1 MYTINKPSEN
11 MNKSMTEINRMIHE
25 QQIQEQEEEQKR
37 VQLEESI
44 RIKELNENQVNTLEY
59 QQSIN
64 KTANAKREF
73 LQNVKNSLLSECIF
87 KLYKDSTVAPLTES
101 DKVIARNLVNKF
113 VLENG
118 AGELLLNFKHKNLL
132 LSEFSRITNKYY
144 QRILEECDD
153 ESSDP
158 SKAGKAREFSID
170 DKTKEDFFTELEDID
185 TEDASKLIKERVSDA
200 VSEFIDNNE
209 NQKLEYEDII
219 KTAQE
224 KMDTTDN
231 EAVAEQYSMMAKR
244 KINEMRLNRE
254 KNIFHCV
261 VESLTNSVL
270 KDDVLKQKYMNE
282 ATIDM
287 DKVVNSAQLIYT
299 MIEMVNTTNMVNVD
313 EAYMND
319 YIKSLYK

>member
-219 KTAQE
+219 KSAQ
-224 KMDTTDN
+224 DRIAGTTN
-231 EAVAEQYSMMAKR
+231 ESYAESYTNQAKR
-244 KINEMRLNRE
+244 TINEMRLNAK
-254 KNIFHCV
+254 KNIFHYM
-261 VESLTNSVL
+261 VESLCKNTFKNDKL
-270 KDDVLKQKYMNE
+270 KTKYLNE
-282 ATIDM
+282 STLNM
-287 DKVVNSAQLIYT
+287 DNIVNDSMLIYQMLE
-299 MIEMVNTTNMVNVD
+299 MINTTNMVNVD
-313 EAYMND
+313 EQFMNN
-319 YIKSLYK
+319 YVKSLA

>member
-44 RIKELNENQVNTLEY
+44 RIKELNENHVNTLEY

-219 KTAQE
+219 KSAQ
-224 KMDTTDN
+224 DRIAGTTN
-231 EAVAEQYSMMAKR
+231 ESYAESYTNQAKR
-244 KINEMRLNRE
+244 TINEMRLNAK
-254 KNIFHCV
+254 KNIFHYM
-261 VESLTNSVL
+261 VESLCKNTF
-270 KDDVLKQKYMNE
+270 KDDKLHTQYLNE
-282 ATIDM
+282 STLNM
-287 DKVVNSAQLIYT
+287 DNIVNDSMLIYN
-299 MIEMVNTTNMVNVD
+299 MLEMVSTTNMVNVN
-313 EAYMND
+313 EEYMRN
-319 YIKSLYK
+319 YVKSLA

>member
-11 MNKSMTEINRMIHE
+11 MNKSMAEINRMIHE

-37 VQLEESI
+37 TQLEESI
-44 RIKELNENQVNTLEY
+44 RMKELNENQVNMLEY

-153 ESSDP
+153 ESCDP
-158 SKAGKAREFSID
+158 EKAGKAREFSID
-170 DKTKEDFFTELEDID
+170 DKTKEDFFDELEDVD

-219 KTAQE
+219 KSAQDRIAGADE
-224 KMDTTDN
+224 SY
-231 EAVAEQYSMMAKR
+231 AESYTNQAKR
-244 KINEMRLNRE
+244 TINEMRLNAK
-254 KNIFHCV
+254 KNIFHYM
-261 VESLTNSVL
+261 VESLCKNTFKNDKL
-270 KDDVLKQKYMNE
+270 KTKYLNE
-282 ATIDM
+282 STLNM
-287 DKVVNSAQLIYT
+287 DNIVNDSMLIYN
-299 MIEMVNTTNMVNVD
+299 MLEMVNTTNMVNVD
-313 EAYMND
+313 EEYMRN
-319 YIKSLYK
+319 YVKSLA

>member
-219 KTAQE
+219 KSAQ
-224 KMDTTDN
+224 DRIAGTTN
-231 EAVAEQYSMMAKR
+231 ESYAESYTNQAKR
-244 KINEMRLNRE
+244 TINEMRLNAK
-254 KNIFHCV
+254 KNIFHYM
-261 VESLTNSVL
+261 VESLCKNTFKNDKL
-270 KDDVLKQKYMNE
+270 KTKYLNE
-282 ATIDM
+282 STLNM
-287 DKVVNSAQLIYT
+287 DNIVNDSMLIYN
-299 MIEMVNTTNMVNVD
+299 MLEMVNTTNMVNVN
-313 EAYMND
+313 EEYMRN
-319 YIKSLYK
+319 YVKSLA

>member
-11 MNKSMTEINRMIHE
+11 MNKSMVEINRMIHE

-37 VQLEESI
+37 TQLEESI
-44 RIKELNENQVNTLEY
+44 RMKELNDNQVNMLEY

-153 ESSDP
+153 ESCDP
-158 SKAGKAREFSID
+158 EKAGKAREFSID
-170 DKTKEDFFTELEDID
+170 DKTKEDFFDELEDVD

-219 KTAQE
+219 KSAQDRIAGAADE
-224 KMDTTDN
+224 SY
-231 EAVAEQYSMMAKR
+231 AESYTNQAKR
-244 KINEMRLNRE
+244 TINEMRLNAK
-254 KNIFHCV
+254 KNIFHYM
-261 VESLTNSVL
+261 VESLCKNTFKNDKL
-270 KDDVLKQKYMNE
+270 KTKYLNE
-282 ATIDM
+282 STLNM
-287 DKVVNSAQLIYT
+287 DNIVNDSMLIYN
-299 MIEMVNTTNMVNVD
+299 MLEMVNTTNMVNVD
-313 EAYMND
+313 EEYMRN
-319 YIKSLYK
+319 YVKSLA

>member
-170 DKTKEDFFTELEDID
+170 NKTKEDFFTELEDID

-219 KTAQE
+219 KSAQ
-224 KMDTTDN
+224 DRIAGTTN
-231 EAVAEQYSMMAKR
+231 ESYAESYTNQAKR
-244 KINEMRLNRE
+244 TINEMRLNAK
-254 KNIFHCV
+254 KNIFHYM
-261 VESLTNSVL
+261 VESLCKNTFKNDKL
-270 KDDVLKQKYMNE
+270 KTKYLNE
-282 ATIDM
+282 STLNM
-287 DKVVNSAQLIYT
+287 DNIVNDSMLIYN
-299 MIEMVNTTNMVNVD
+299 MLEMVNTTNMVNVN
-313 EAYMND
+313 EEYMRN
-319 YIKSLYK
+319 YVKSLA

>member
-219 KTAQE
+219 KSAQ
-224 KMDTTDN
+224 DRIAGATN
-231 EAVAEQYSMMAKR
+231 ESYAESYTNQAKR
-244 KINEMRLNRE
+244 TINEMRLNAK
-254 KNIFHCV
+254 KNIFHYM
-261 VESLTNSVL
+261 VESLCKNTFKNDKL
-270 KDDVLKQKYMNE
+270 KTKYLNE
-282 ATIDM
+282 STLNM
-287 DKVVNSAQLIYT
+287 DNIVNDSMLIYN
-299 MIEMVNTTNMVNVD
+299 MLEMVSTTNMVNVN
-313 EAYMND
+313 EEYMRN
-319 YIKSLYK
+319 YVKSLA

>member
-11 MNKSMTEINRMIHE
+11 MNKSMTEINRMIYE

-219 KTAQE
+219 KSAQ
-224 KMDTTDN
+224 DRIAGTTN
-231 EAVAEQYSMMAKR
+231 ESYAESYTNQAKR
-244 KINEMRLNRE
+244 TINEMRLNAK
-254 KNIFHCV
+254 KNIFHYM
-261 VESLTNSVL
+261 VESLCKNTFKNDKL
-270 KDDVLKQKYMNE
+270 KTKYLNE
-282 ATIDM
+282 STLNM
-287 DKVVNSAQLIYT
+287 DNIVNDSMLIYN
-299 MIEMVNTTNMVNVD
+299 MLEMVSTTNMVNVN
-313 EAYMND
+313 EEYMRN
-319 YIKSLYK
+319 YVKSLA

>member
-219 KTAQE
+219 KSAQ
-224 KMDTTDN
+224 DRIAGTTN
-231 EAVAEQYSMMAKR
+231 ESYAESYTNQAKR
-244 KINEMRLNRE
+244 TINEMRLNAK
-254 KNIFHCV
+254 KNIFHYM
-261 VESLTNSVL
+261 VESICKNTFKNDKL
-270 KDDVLKQKYMNE
+270 KTKYLNE
-282 ATIDM
+282 STLNM
-287 DKVVNSAQLIYT
+287 DNIVNDSMLIYN
-299 MIEMVNTTNMVNVD
+299 MLEMVSTTNMVNVN
-313 EAYMND
+313 EEYMRN
-319 YIKSLYK
+319 YVKSLA

>member
-44 RIKELNENQVNTLEY
+44 RIKELNENQINTLEY

-219 KTAQE
+219 KSAQ
-224 KMDTTDN
+224 DRIAGTTN
-231 EAVAEQYSMMAKR
+231 ESYAESYTNQAKR
-244 KINEMRLNRE
+244 TINEMRLNAK
-254 KNIFHCV
+254 KNIFHYM
-261 VESLTNSVL
+261 VESLCKNTFKNDKL
-270 KDDVLKQKYMNE
+270 KTKYLNE
-282 ATIDM
+282 STLNM
-287 DKVVNSAQLIYT
+287 DNIVNDSMLIYN
-299 MIEMVNTTNMVNVD
+299 MLEMVSTTNMVNVD
-313 EAYMND
+313 EEYMRN
-319 YIKSLYK
+319 YVKSLA

>member
-25 QQIQEQEEEQKR
+25 QQIQEREEEQKR

-219 KTAQE
+219 KSAQ
-224 KMDTTDN
+224 DRIAGTTN
-231 EAVAEQYSMMAKR
+231 ESYAESYTNQAKR
-244 KINEMRLNRE
+244 TINEMRLNAK
-254 KNIFHCV
+254 KNIFHYM
-261 VESLTNSVL
+261 VESLCKNTFKNDKL
-270 KDDVLKQKYMNE
+270 KTKYLNE
-282 ATIDM
+282 STLNM
-287 DKVVNSAQLIYT
+287 DNIVNDSMLIYN
-299 MIEMVNTTNMVNVD
+299 MLEMVSTTNMVNVN
-313 EAYMND
+313 EEYMRN
-319 YIKSLYK
+319 YVKSLA

>member
-219 KTAQE
+219 KSAQ
-224 KMDTTDN
+224 DRIAGTTN
-231 EAVAEQYSMMAKR
+231 ESYAESYTNQAKR
-244 KINEMRLNRE
+244 TINEMRLNAK
-254 KNIFHCV
+254 KNIFHYM
-261 VESLTNSVL
+261 VESLCKNTFKNDKL
-270 KDDVLKQKYMNE
+270 KTKYLNE
-282 ATIDM
+282 STLNM
-287 DKVVNSAQLIYT
+287 DNIVNDSMLIYN
-299 MIEMVNTTNMVNVD
+299 MLEMVSTTNMVNVN
-313 EAYMND
+313 EEYMRD
-319 YIKSLYK
+319 YVKSLA

>member
-11 MNKSMTEINRMIHE
+11 MNKSMTENNRMIHE

-44 RIKELNENQVNTLEY
+44 RIKERNENQVNTLEY

-101 DKVIARNLVNKF
+101 DKVIARNLVSKF

-144 QRILEECDD
+144 QRIL
-153 ESSDP
+153 
-158 SKAGKAREFSID
+158 
-170 DKTKEDFFTELEDID
+170 
-185 TEDASKLIKERVSDA
+185 
-200 VSEFIDNNE
+200 
-209 NQKLEYEDII
+209 
-219 KTAQE
+219 
-224 KMDTTDN
+224 
-231 EAVAEQYSMMAKR
+231 
-244 KINEMRLNRE
+244 
-254 KNIFHCV
+254 
-261 VESLTNSVL
+261 
-270 KDDVLKQKYMNE
+270 
-282 ATIDM
+282 
-287 DKVVNSAQLIYT
+287 
-299 MIEMVNTTNMVNVD
+299 
-313 EAYMND
+313 
-319 YIKSLYK
+319 

>member
-44 RIKELNENQVNTLEY
+44 RIKELNENQVNILEY

-101 DKVIARNLVNKF
+101 DRVIARNLVNKF

-144 QRILEECDD
+144 QRILEECED

-158 SKAGKAREFSID
+158 SKVGKAREFSID

-219 KTAQE
+219 KSAQ
-224 KMDTTDN
+224 DRIAGTSN
-231 EAVAEQYSMMAKR
+231 ESYAESYTNQAKR
-244 KINEMRLNRE
+244 TINEMRLNAK
-254 KNIFHCV
+254 KNIFHYM
-261 VESLTNSVL
+261 VESLCKNTFKNDKL
-270 KDDVLKQKYMNE
+270 KTKYLNE
-282 ATIDM
+282 STLNM
-287 DKVVNSAQLIYT
+287 DNIVNDSMLIYN
-299 MIEMVNTTNMVNVD
+299 MLEMVSTTNMVNVN
-313 EAYMND
+313 EEYMRN
-319 YIKSLYK
+319 YVKSLA

>member
-158 SKAGKAREFSID
+158 SKAGKAREFYID

-219 KTAQE
+219 KSAQ
-224 KMDTTDN
+224 DRIAGTTN
-231 EAVAEQYSMMAKR
+231 ESYAESYTNQAKR
-244 KINEMRLNRE
+244 TINEMRLNAK
-254 KNIFHCV
+254 KNIFHYM
-261 VESLTNSVL
+261 VESLCKNTFKNDKL
-270 KDDVLKQKYMNE
+270 KTKYLNE
-282 ATIDM
+282 STLNM
-287 DKVVNSAQLIYT
+287 DNIVNDSMLIYN
-299 MIEMVNTTNMVNVD
+299 MLEMVSTTNMVNVN
-313 EAYMND
+313 EEYMRN
-319 YIKSLYK
+319 YVKSLA

>member
-219 KTAQE
+219 KSAQ
-224 KMDTTDN
+224 DRIAGTTN
-231 EAVAEQYSMMAKR
+231 ESYAESYTNQAKR
-244 KINEMRLNRE
+244 TINEMRLNAK
-254 KNIFHCV
+254 KNIFHYM
-261 VESLTNSVL
+261 VESLCKNTFKNNKL
-270 KDDVLKQKYMNE
+270 KTKYLNE
-282 ATIDM
+282 STLNM
-287 DKVVNSAQLIYT
+287 DNIVNDSMLIYN
-299 MIEMVNTTNMVNVD
+299 MLEMVSTTNMVNVN
-313 EAYMND
+313 EEYMRN
-319 YIKSLYK
+319 YVKSLA

>member
-219 KTAQE
+219 KSAQ
-224 KMDTTDN
+224 DRIAGTTN
-231 EAVAEQYSMMAKR
+231 ESYAESYTNQAKR
-244 KINEMRLNRE
+244 TINEMRLNAK
-254 KNIFHCV
+254 KNIFHYM
-261 VESLTNSVL
+261 VESLCKNTFKNDKL
-270 KDDVLKQKYMNE
+270 KTKYLNE
-282 ATIDM
+282 STLNM
-287 DKVVNSAQLIYT
+287 DNIVHDSMLIYN
-299 MIEMVNTTNMVNVD
+299 MLEMVSTTNMVNVN
-313 EAYMND
+313 EEYMRN
-319 YIKSLYK
+319 YVKSLA

>member
-185 TEDASKLIKERVSDA
+185 TEDASKLIKESVSDA

-219 KTAQE
+219 KSAQ
-224 KMDTTDN
+224 DRIAGTTN
-231 EAVAEQYSMMAKR
+231 ESYAESYTNQAKR
-244 KINEMRLNRE
+244 TINEMRLNAK
-254 KNIFHCV
+254 KNIFHYM
-261 VESLTNSVL
+261 VESLCKNTFKNDKL
-270 KDDVLKQKYMNE
+270 KTKYLNE
-282 ATIDM
+282 STLNM
-287 DKVVNSAQLIYT
+287 DNIVNDSMLIYN
-299 MIEMVNTTNMVNVD
+299 MLEMVSTTNMVNVN
-313 EAYMND
+313 EEYMRN
-319 YIKSLYK
+319 YVKSLA

>member
-87 KLYKDSTVAPLTES
+87 KLYKDSTVTPLTES

-219 KTAQE
+219 KSAQ
-224 KMDTTDN
+224 DRIAGTTN
-231 EAVAEQYSMMAKR
+231 ESYTESYTNQAKR
-244 KINEMRLNRE
+244 TINEMRLNAK
-254 KNIFHCV
+254 KNIFHYM
-261 VESLTNSVL
+261 VESLCKNTFKNDKL
-270 KDDVLKQKYMNE
+270 KTKYLNE
-282 ATIDM
+282 STLNM
-287 DKVVNSAQLIYT
+287 DNIVNDSMLIYN
-299 MIEMVNTTNMVNVD
+299 MLEMVSTTNMVNVN
-313 EAYMND
+313 EEYMRN
-319 YIKSLYK
+319 YVKSLA

>member
-44 RIKELNENQVNTLEY
+44 RIKELNENRVNTLEC

-219 KTAQE
+219 KSAQ
-224 KMDTTDN
+224 DRIAGTTN
-231 EAVAEQYSMMAKR
+231 ESYAESYTNQAKR
-244 KINEMRLNRE
+244 TINEMRLNAK
-254 KNIFHCV
+254 KNIFHYM
-261 VESLTNSVL
+261 VESLCKNTFKNDKL
-270 KDDVLKQKYMNE
+270 KTKYLNE
-282 ATIDM
+282 STLNTDNI
-287 DKVVNSAQLIYT
+287 VNDSMLIYN
-299 MIEMVNTTNMVNVD
+299 MLEMVSTTNMVNVN
-313 EAYMND
+313 EEYMRN
-319 YIKSLYK
+319 YVKSLA

>member
-11 MNKSMTEINRMIHE
+11 MNKSMTEINRMIYE

-219 KTAQE
+219 KSAQ
-224 KMDTTDN
+224 DRIASTTN
-231 EAVAEQYSMMAKR
+231 ESYAESYTNQAKR
-244 KINEMRLNRE
+244 TINEMRLNAK
-254 KNIFHCV
+254 KNIFHYM
-261 VESLTNSVL
+261 VESLCKNTFKNDKL
-270 KDDVLKQKYMNE
+270 KTKYLNE
-282 ATIDM
+282 STLNM
-287 DKVVNSAQLIYT
+287 DNIVNDSMLIYN
-299 MIEMVNTTNMVNVD
+299 MLEMVSTTNMVNVN
-313 EAYMND
+313 EEYMRN
-319 YIKSLYK
+319 YVKSLA

>member
-170 DKTKEDFFTELEDID
+170 DKTNEDFFTELEDID

-219 KTAQE
+219 KSAQ
-224 KMDTTDN
+224 DRIAGTTN
-231 EAVAEQYSMMAKR
+231 ESYAESYTNQAKR
-244 KINEMRLNRE
+244 TINEMRLNAK
-254 KNIFHCV
+254 KNIFHYM
-261 VESLTNSVL
+261 VESLCKNTFKNDKL
-270 KDDVLKQKYMNE
+270 KTKYLNE
-282 ATIDM
+282 STLNM
-287 DKVVNSAQLIYT
+287 DNIVNDSMLIYN
-299 MIEMVNTTNMVNVD
+299 MLEMVSTTNMVNVN
-313 EAYMND
+313 EEYMRN
-319 YIKSLYK
+319 YVKSLA

>member
-25 QQIQEQEEEQKR
+25 QQIQEQEEEKKR

-219 KTAQE
+219 KSAQ
-224 KMDTTDN
+224 DRIAGTTN
-231 EAVAEQYSMMAKR
+231 ESYAESYTNQAKR
-244 KINEMRLNRE
+244 TINEMRLNAK
-254 KNIFHCV
+254 KNIFHYM
-261 VESLTNSVL
+261 VESLCKNTFKNDKL
-270 KDDVLKQKYMNE
+270 KTKYLNE
-282 ATIDM
+282 STLNM
-287 DKVVNSAQLIYT
+287 DNIVNDSMLIYN
-299 MIEMVNTTNMVNVD
+299 MLEMVSTTNMVNVN
-313 EAYMND
+313 EEYMRN
-319 YIKSLYK
+319 YVKSLA

>member
-44 RIKELNENQVNTLEY
+44 RIKELSENQVNTLEY

-219 KTAQE
+219 KSAQ
-224 KMDTTDN
+224 DRIAGTTN
-231 EAVAEQYSMMAKR
+231 ESYAESYTNQAKR
-244 KINEMRLNRE
+244 TINEMRLNAK
-254 KNIFHCV
+254 KNIFHYM
-261 VESLTNSVL
+261 VESLCKNTFKNDKL
-270 KDDVLKQKYMNE
+270 KTKYLNE
-282 ATIDM
+282 STLNM
-287 DKVVNSAQLIYT
+287 DNIVNDSMLIYN
-299 MIEMVNTTNMVNVD
+299 MLEMVSTTNMVNVN
-313 EAYMND
+313 EEYMRN
-319 YIKSLYK
+319 YVKSLA

>member
-219 KTAQE
+219 KSAQ
-224 KMDTTDN
+224 DRIAGTTN
-231 EAVAEQYSMMAKR
+231 EAYAESYTNQAKR
-244 KINEMRLNRE
+244 TINEMRLNAK
-254 KNIFHCV
+254 KNIFHYM
-261 VESLTNSVL
+261 VESLCKNTFKNDKL
-270 KDDVLKQKYMNE
+270 KTKYLNE
-282 ATIDM
+282 STLNM
-287 DKVVNSAQLIYT
+287 DNIVNDSMLIYQMLE
-299 MIEMVNTTNMVNVD
+299 MINTTNMVNVD
-313 EAYMND
+313 EQFMNN
-319 YIKSLYK
+319 YVKSLA

>member
-11 MNKSMTEINRMIHE
+11 MNKSMVEINRMIHE

-37 VQLEESI
+37 TQLEESI
-44 RIKELNENQVNTLEY
+44 RMKELNENQVNMLEY

-153 ESSDP
+153 ESCDP
-158 SKAGKAREFSID
+158 EKAGKAREFSID
-170 DKTKEDFFTELEDID
+170 DKTKEDFFDELEDVD

-219 KTAQE
+219 KSAQ
-224 KMDTTDN
+224 DRIA
-231 EAVAEQYSMMAKR
+231 EADESYAESYTNQAKR
-244 KINEMRLNRE
+244 TINEMRLNAK
-254 KNIFHCV
+254 KNIFHYM
-261 VESLTNSVL
+261 VESLCKNTFKNDKL
-270 KDDVLKQKYMNE
+270 KTKYLNE
-282 ATIDM
+282 STLNM
-287 DKVVNSAQLIYT
+287 DNIVNDSMLIYN
-299 MIEMVNTTNMVNVD
+299 MLEMVNTTNMVNVD
-313 EAYMND
+313 EEYMRN
-319 YIKSLYK
+319 YVKSLA

>member
-219 KTAQE
+219 K
-224 KMDTTDN
+224 
-231 EAVAEQYSMMAKR
+231 
-244 KINEMRLNRE
+244 
-254 KNIFHCV
+254 
-261 VESLTNSVL
+261 
-270 KDDVLKQKYMNE
+270 
-282 ATIDM
+282 
-287 DKVVNSAQLIYT
+287 SAQDRIAGT
-299 MIEMVNTTNMVNVD
+299 NQAVSASIETVCNI
-313 EAYMND
+313 AYR
-319 YIKSLYK
+319 

>member
-219 KTAQE
+219 KSAQ
-224 KMDTTDN
+224 DRIASTTN
-231 EAVAEQYSMMAKR
+231 ESYAESYTNQAKR
-244 KINEMRLNRE
+244 TINEMRLNAK
-254 KNIFHCV
+254 KNIFHYM
-261 VESLTNSVL
+261 VESLCKNTFKNDKL
-270 KDDVLKQKYMNE
+270 KTKYLNE
-282 ATIDM
+282 STLNM
-287 DKVVNSAQLIYT
+287 DNIVNDSMLIYN
-299 MIEMVNTTNMVNVD
+299 MLEMVSTTNMVNVN
-313 EAYMND
+313 EEYMRN
-319 YIKSLYK
+319 YVKSLA

>member
-219 KTAQE
+219 KSAQ
-224 KMDTTDN
+224 DRIAGTTN
-231 EAVAEQYSMMAKR
+231 ESYAESYTNQAKR
-244 KINEMRLNRE
+244 TINEMRLNAK
-254 KNIFHCV
+254 KNIFHYM
-261 VESLTNSVL
+261 VESLCKNTFKNDKL
-270 KDDVLKQKYMNE
+270 KTKYLNE
-282 ATIDM
+282 STLNM
-287 DKVVNSAQLIYT
+287 DNIVNDSMLIYN
-299 MIEMVNTTNMVNVD
+299 MLEMVSTTNMVNVN
-313 EAYMND
+313 EEYMRN
-319 YIKSLYK
+319 YVKSLA